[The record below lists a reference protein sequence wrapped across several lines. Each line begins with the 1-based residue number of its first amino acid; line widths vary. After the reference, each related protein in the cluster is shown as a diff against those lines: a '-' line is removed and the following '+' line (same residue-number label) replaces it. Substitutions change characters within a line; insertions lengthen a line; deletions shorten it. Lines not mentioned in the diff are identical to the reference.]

1 MKKYTGRAVFLC
13 FALAAAV
20 AVGGC
25 GTGQRQGKGAGAD
38 AFITEDSLEAESTSA
53 AGQEE
58 ADAGTALQGNTEQRA
73 GQNRAVDAQIELM
86 NFGNTGRNIV
96 EIPQFVTESGES
108 TRAMEDLN
116 AETESLQ
123 ELYEKVKEENDGV
136 SFVEIRSYIM
146 PTTRFLQVTTTYCE
160 YPTYGTWGDLM
171 TLAYDTK
178 TDTAITAREALKMS
192 GYTGDR
198 LSTSVHKAYVKAG
211 LSGQIESTEM
221 EGFELD
227 DTGKVTAIY
236 MKLGV
241 RAEESDS
248 SFEAFYRYVPSTG
261 KIFMMAFSDEDEGDG
276 SEEISG
282 SEMTQ

>member
-1 MKKYTGRAVFLC
+1 MKKYTGRAGFLC
-13 FALAAAV
+13 FALTFAV
-20 AVGGC
+20 AAGGC
-25 GTGQRQGKGAGAD
+25 GASQQQGKGAGAD
-38 AFITEDSLEAESTSA
+38 AFITEDSLEAESGSA
-53 AGQEE
+53 AEQEE
-58 ADAGTALQGNTEQRA
+58 AGSGTVLRQNTEQQA
-73 GQNRAVDAQIELM
+73 EQNRAVDAQIELM

-123 ELYEKVKEENDGV
+123 ELYEKVKEEDDGV

-178 TDTAITAREALKMS
+178 TDTAITAREALEMS
-192 GYTGDR
+192 GYTGDQ
-198 LSTSVHKAYVKAG
+198 LSTSVHKAFVKAG

-248 SFEAFYRYVPSTG
+248 SFEAFYRDVPSTG
-261 KIFMMAFSDEDEGDG
+261 KIFMMAFSDGDEGDG

>member
-1 MKKYTGRAVFLC
+1 MKKYTGRAGFLC
-13 FALAAAV
+13 FALTFAV
-20 AVGGC
+20 AAGGC
-25 GTGQRQGKGAGAD
+25 GASQQQGKGAGAD
-38 AFITEDSLEAESTSA
+38 AFITEDSIEAESGSA
-53 AGQEE
+53 AEQEE
-58 ADAGTALQGNTEQRA
+58 AGSGTVLRQNTEQQA
-73 GQNRAVDAQIELM
+73 EQNRAVDAQIEL
-86 NFGNTGRNIV
+86 
-96 EIPQFVTESGES
+96 QFVTESGES

-123 ELYEKVKEENDGV
+123 ELYEKVKEEDDGV

-178 TDTAITAREALKMS
+178 TDTAITAREALEMS
-192 GYTGDR
+192 GYTGDQ
-198 LSTSVHKAYVKAG
+198 LSTSVHKAFVKAG

-248 SFEAFYRYVPSTG
+248 SFEALR
-261 KIFMMAFSDEDEGDG
+261 FS
-276 SEEISG
+276 
-282 SEMTQ
+282 